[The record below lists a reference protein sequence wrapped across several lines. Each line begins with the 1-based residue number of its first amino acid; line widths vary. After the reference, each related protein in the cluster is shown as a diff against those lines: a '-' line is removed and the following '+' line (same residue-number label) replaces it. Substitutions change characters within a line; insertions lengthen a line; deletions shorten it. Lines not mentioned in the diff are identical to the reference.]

1 MKRILITGHKGY
13 IGQHLCKMLK
23 GKYKITGVD
32 FKGEPKANIFD
43 LRFPGE
49 EEYDTV
55 IHLAAF
61 VNVGSSVDWPYTYY
75 HNNIEGTHQVLTN
88 VRYKNFIFASTGAA
102 ENPVSPYGISKRA
115 AEDVVANHCKRF
127 VKDHTIFRFYN
138 VLGSDGFPPTNVDGL
153 MHNLIKSKTSGLFNL
168 HGHDYD
174 TPDGTALRD
183 YVHVNEICTAIHK
196 AISNPANGLEN
207 LGHGKGTS
215 VLEIVEA
222 FKKVNNCDFKVNLCD
237 RRPGDLPVSVLKN
250 VSPYMEKQYTI
261 EELLEI
267 T

>member
-1 MKRILITGHKGY
+1 MKRVLITGHKGY

-32 FKGEPKANIFD
+32 FKDESKSNIFD

-127 VKDHTIFRFYN
+127 VKDYTTFRFYN
-138 VLGSDGFPPTNVDGL
+138 VVGSDGFPPTNMDGL
-153 MHNLIKSKTSGLFNL
+153 MHNLIKAEKTGQFNL
-168 HGHDYD
+168 YGYDYD

-196 AISNPANGLEN
+196 AISKPSNVLEN
-207 LGHGKGTS
+207 LGHGEGTS
-215 VLEIVEA
+215 VLDMVET
-222 FKKVNNCDFKVNLCD
+222 FKKVNSIDFKINLCD